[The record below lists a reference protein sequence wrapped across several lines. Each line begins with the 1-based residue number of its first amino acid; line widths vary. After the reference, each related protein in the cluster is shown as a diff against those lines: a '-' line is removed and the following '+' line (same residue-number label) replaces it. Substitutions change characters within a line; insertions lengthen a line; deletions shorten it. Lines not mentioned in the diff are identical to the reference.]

1 MKAYLIPIIAG
12 VVGFLWGYLV
22 SQLIK
27 GKIVAE
33 ANSQKRENKILSEKN
48 RELELELKRT
58 EEWRDLIVRL
68 KEENAGLTA
77 RIDAERI
84 AGAEKLALLQMAREE
99 LSGQFKN
106 LAQEIFDEKTK
117 TFKETNTR
125 ELAALLNPFNEK
137 ITDFKKQVSETYQK
151 EAMERSALKRE
162 IEMLASLNKQI
173 STDTENLTNALQGKS
188 KTQGVWGEMI
198 LERVL
203 EQSGLRKGSEYEV
216 QVGKKSDENQQCFL
230 DAVVHIPGNR
240 EVIIDSKVSLTAY
253 NDYVASGDELSRQQ
267 ALKNLVSS
275 VRTHV
280 KELAKKDYS
289 SLPDIN
295 TVDFVL
301 MFVPIE
307 GAFSAAVLSD
317 NKLFNEAF
325 ASRIVIVSPS
335 TLFAT
340 LRTIENNW
348 RYEKQAQN
356 AQIIAEKAGRLYD
369 KFVGFT
375 DDLLKVGEQ
384 LERTRNLFDGAMGK
398 LKGGQGNLVRRAE
411 ELKKLG
417 AQTGKQISEKL
428 TDGSDE
434 T

>member
-12 VVGFLWGYLV
+12 AVGFLWGYLV
-22 SQLIK
+22 SQLVK

-33 ANSQKRENKILSEKN
+33 ANSQKRENKVLEEKN
-48 RELELELKRT
+48 RDLKIELKRS
-58 EEWRDLIVRL
+58 EEWRDLNVRL
-68 KEENAGLTA
+68 KEENAGLHA

-84 AGAEKLALLQMAREE
+84 AGAEKLALLQMAKEE
-99 LSGQFKN
+99 LSGQFKT

-137 ITDFKKQVSETYQK
+137 ITDFKKQVTDTYQK

-203 EQSGLRKGSEYEV
+203 EQSGLRKGFEYEV
-216 QVGKKSDENQQCFL
+216 QVGKKSDENQQRFL
-230 DAVVHIPGNR
+230 DAVVHIPGDR
-240 EVIIDSKVSLTAY
+240 DVIIDSKVSLTAY
-253 NDYVASGDELSRQQ
+253 NDYIAGKDEVSRQQ
-267 ALKNLVSS
+267 SLKNLVTS
-275 VRTHV
+275 VRAHV

-307 GAFSAAVLSD
+307 GAFSSAAISD
-317 NKLFNEAF
+317 NTLFNEAF
-325 ASRIVIVSPS
+325 AARIVIVSPA

-356 AQIIAEKAGRLYD
+356 AQLIAEKAGRLYD

-384 LERTRNLFDGAMGK
+384 LDRTRNSYDGAMGK
-398 LKGGQGNLVRRAE
+398 LYAGSGNLVKRAE
-411 ELKKLG
+411 ELKNLG
-417 AQTGKQISEKL
+417 AQTGKNISPKL
-428 TDGSDE
+428 TDQLD
-434 T
+434 